1 MKVGRNNAI
10 LTVMTREDILK
21 LKAAALYVIGKRG
34 AIDFIH
40 LFKILYFAERK
51 QYAEYGQHLV
61 TDSFCA
67 LQNGP
72 VPSFLYDAAKAV
84 TGRAYSNHEGLELL
98 TSVLEPAGGE
108 CDYILHAKEDADMD
122 YLSEAEVEALD
133 WSFDENI
140 DKKFDV
146 LSDSSH
152 DVAWHSAWEKGAN
165 SEMSSLLIAK
175 AGGASEEFLHYIGE
189 NERLDS
195 YIRG

>member
-1 MKVGRNNAI
+1 
-10 LTVMTREDILK
+10 MTKEDVLK
-21 LKAAALYVIGKRG
+21 LKAAVLYIIGKRG

-61 TDSFCA
+61 EDSFCA

-84 TGRAYSNHEGLELL
+84 TGRAFNNHEYLDVL
-98 TSVLEPAGGE
+98 TSAIEPAGGE
-108 CDYILHAKEDADMD
+108 CDYILRSKETADMD

-133 WSFDENI
+133 NSFDENI
-140 DKKFDV
+140 DKHFGQ
-146 LSDSSH
+146 LSESSH
-152 DVAWHSAWEKGAN
+152 DEAWHSAWEKGAN
-165 SEMSSLLIAK
+165 STMSSLLIAK
-175 AGGASEEFLHYIGE
+175 AGGASDDFLKYISE
-189 NERLDS
+189 SEKLDS